1 MRALN
6 YEILK
11 VRNFLFTNCA
21 QEPFCSCE
29 INRLY
34 SIVNENQRSK
44 ELIELFMWTWI
55 DQVIYWVLVDDKNE
69 SCLNNY
75 ELYDKFRSKYAF
87 PKTRHHSSPGYME
100 PSFYLTAIHKINL
113 INDRNLLLD
122 IKRMAWDENIKRFFL
137 SMGEIDIVNRAE
149 KEFRRDLTL
158 RYRFSELE
166 EKELMFLWEED
177 LSN

>member
-1 MRALN
+1 MRTLN

-55 DQVIYWVLVDDKNE
+55 DQVIYWLLVDGKNE

-75 ELYDKFRSKYAF
+75 ELYDKFRRKYTF
-87 PKTRHHSSPGYME
+87 PKIRHHSSPGFIE
-100 PSFYLTAIHKINL
+100 PSYYLTAFHNINL
-113 INDRNLLLD
+113 IIDRHLLLY
-122 IKRMAWDENIKRFFL
+122 IKKIAWDQNVKPFL
-137 SMGEIDIVNRAE
+137 LKLREMDVVNRSE
-149 KEFRRDLTL
+149 EEFRRDLTL

-166 EKELMFLWEED
+166 EKELMFLWKED
-177 LSN
+177 LFN